1 MDASVTSKERRLV
14 QWYFVMPA
22 LGQRGFIPYTLVIG
36 AEWLFLCMLDD
47 LVFHN
52 PTLYLGGLAA
62 MLVIVIA
69 LNSVVCYAILASRID
84 LNKKTWSSVAKKAQA
99 AKCRDKTEKA
109 DEDLDDS
116 KRRAEVG
123 RRRIQSI
130 FTFYEDTAGLMRAAW
145 RVAEPLGIPLPNP
158 KHFCR
163 IVLAVAIV
171 LLAAVY
177 VPHYVGR
184 VEVMRQ
190 QTEVA
195 AQTTRSLAASFEE
208 AGLDTFAPD
217 PTDEHE
223 EVSYYVTGDVV
234 DEAGDETASVRVDVD
249 NAGRVIEVWYS
260 FDLDPAAGAADNLAR
275 IESGLALMHGAI
287 EAAEPP
293 ALVSGLV
300 TAGELPQSF
309 KDAFIGA
316 DMREGVSLD
325 RYDVDDAIVDDAEL
339 RFLFVAGPD
348 DTWDGSDDC
357 YASLTVEVDD
367 DLLTESLPR

>member
-69 LNSVVCYAILASRID
+69 LNFVVCYAILASRID

-99 AKCRDKTEKA
+99 AKRRDKTEKA

-249 NAGRVIEVWYS
+249 NMGRVIEVWYS
-260 FDLDPAAGAADNLAR
+260 FDLDPAASAADNLAR

-293 ALVSGLV
+293 ALVPGLV

-325 RYDVDDAIVDDAEL
+325 HYDVDDAIVDDAEL

>member
-1 MDASVTSKERRLV
+1 MDANVTSKERRLV
-14 QWYFVMPA
+14 RWYFVMPA

-84 LNKKTWSSVAKKAQA
+84 LNKETWNSVAKKAQA
-99 AKCRDKTEKA
+99 AKRRDKTERTG
-109 DEDLDDS
+109 EDLDDS
-116 KRRAEVG
+116 ERRAKVG

-145 RVAEPLGIPLPNP
+145 RIAEPLGIPLPNP

-195 AQTTRSLAASFEE
+195 AQTTRSLAVSFEE

-223 EVSYYVTGDVV
+223 EVSYYVTGDIV

-249 NAGRVIEVWYS
+249 NMGRVIEVWYS
-260 FDLDPAAGAADNLAR
+260 FDLDPAASAADNLAR
-275 IESGLALMHGAI
+275 IESGLALMHGAV

-293 ALVSGLV
+293 ALVPGLV
-300 TAGELPQSF
+300 TAGELPQGF
-309 KDAFIGA
+309 KDAFIEA

-367 DLLTESLPR
+367 DFLTESLPR

>member
-1 MDASVTSKERRLV
+1 MDANVTSKERRLV
-14 QWYFVMPA
+14 RWYFVMPA

-62 MLVIVIA
+62 MLAIVIA

-84 LNKKTWSSVAKKAQA
+84 LNKETWNSVAKKAQA
-99 AKCRDKTEKA
+99 AKRRDKTERTG
-109 DEDLDDS
+109 EDLDDS
-116 KRRAEVG
+116 ERRAKVG

-145 RVAEPLGIPLPNP
+145 RIAEPLGIPLPNP

-195 AQTTRSLAASFEE
+195 AQTTRSLAVSFEE

-223 EVSYYVTGDVV
+223 EVSYYVTGDIV

-249 NAGRVIEVWYS
+249 NMGRVIEVWYS
-260 FDLDPAAGAADNLAR
+260 FDLDPAASAADNLAR
-275 IESGLALMHGAI
+275 IESGLALMHGAV

-293 ALVSGLV
+293 ALVPGLV
-300 TAGELPQSF
+300 TAGELPQGF
-309 KDAFIGA
+309 KDAFIEA

-367 DLLTESLPR
+367 DFLTESLPR

>member
-1 MDASVTSKERRLV
+1 MDANVTSKERRLV
-14 QWYFVMPA
+14 RWYFVMPA

-84 LNKKTWSSVAKKAQA
+84 LNKETWSSVAKKAQA
-99 AKCRDKTEKA
+99 AKRRDKTERTG
-109 DEDLDDS
+109 EDLDDS
-116 KRRAEVG
+116 ERRAKVG

-145 RVAEPLGIPLPNP
+145 RIAEPLGIPLPNP

-195 AQTTRSLAASFEE
+195 AQTTRSLAMSFEE

-223 EVSYYVTGDVV
+223 EVSYYVTGDIV

-249 NAGRVIEVWYS
+249 NMGRVIEVWYS
-260 FDLDPAAGAADNLAR
+260 FDLDPAASAADNLAR
-275 IESGLALMHGAI
+275 IESGLALMHGAV

-293 ALVSGLV
+293 ALVPGLV
-300 TAGELPQSF
+300 TAGELPQGF
-309 KDAFIGA
+309 KDAFIEA

-367 DLLTESLPR
+367 DFLTESLPR

>member
-1 MDASVTSKERRLV
+1 MDANVTSKERRLV
-14 QWYFVMPA
+14 RWYFVMPA

-84 LNKKTWSSVAKKAQA
+84 LNKETWNSVAKKAQA
-99 AKCRDKTEKA
+99 AKRRDKTERTG
-109 DEDLDDS
+109 EDLDDS
-116 KRRAEVG
+116 ERRAKVG

-145 RVAEPLGIPLPNP
+145 RIAEPLGIPLPNP

-195 AQTTRSLAASFEE
+195 AQTTRSLAVSFEE

-223 EVSYYVTGDVV
+223 EVSYYVTGDIV
-234 DEAGDETASVRVDVD
+234 DEAGDKTASVRVDVD
-249 NAGRVIEVWYS
+249 NMGRVIEVWYS
-260 FDLDPAAGAADNLAR
+260 FDLDPAASAADNLAR
-275 IESGLALMHGAI
+275 IESGLALMHGAV

-293 ALVSGLV
+293 ALVPGLV
-300 TAGELPQSF
+300 TAGELPQGF
-309 KDAFIGA
+309 KDAFIEA

-367 DLLTESLPR
+367 DFLTESLPR

>member
-62 MLVIVIA
+62 MLAIVIA

-99 AKCRDKTEKA
+99 AKRRDKTERTG
-109 DEDLDDS
+109 EDLDDS
-116 KRRAEVG
+116 ERRAEVG

-145 RVAEPLGIPLPNP
+145 RVAEPLGIPLPDP
-158 KHFCR
+158 KRFCR

-184 VEVMRQ
+184 VEIMRQ

-195 AQTTRSLAASFEE
+195 AQTTRSLAASFEG

-223 EVSYYVTGDVV
+223 EVSYYVTGDIV

-249 NAGRVIEVWYS
+249 NMGRVIEVWYS
-260 FDLDPAAGAADNLAR
+260 FDLDPAASAADNLAR
-275 IESGLALMHGAI
+275 IESGLALMHGAV

-293 ALVSGLV
+293 VLVPGLV
-300 TAGELPQSF
+300 TAGELPQGF
-309 KDAFIGA
+309 KDAFIEA

>member
-62 MLVIVIA
+62 MLAIVIA
-69 LNSVVCYAILASRID
+69 LNFVVCYAILASRID

-99 AKCRDKTEKA
+99 AKRRDKTERTG
-109 DEDLDDS
+109 EDLDDS
-116 KRRAEVG
+116 ERRAKVG

-145 RVAEPLGIPLPNP
+145 RIAEPLGIPLPNP

-195 AQTTRSLAASFEE
+195 AQTTRSLAASFEG

-223 EVSYYVTGDVV
+223 EVSYYVTGDIV
-234 DEAGDETASVRVDVD
+234 DEAGEQTASVRVDVD
-249 NAGRVIEVWYS
+249 NMGRVIEVWYS

-275 IESGLALMHGAI
+275 VESDLALMHGAV
-287 EAAEPP
+287 EAADPP
-293 ALVSGLV
+293 ALVPGLV
-300 TAGELPQSF
+300 TAGELPQGF
-309 KDAFIGA
+309 KDAFIEA

-325 RYDVDDAIVDDAEL
+325 HYDVDDAIVDDAEL

-357 YASLTVEVDD
+357 YVSLTVEVDD
-367 DLLTESLPR
+367 DLLMESLPR